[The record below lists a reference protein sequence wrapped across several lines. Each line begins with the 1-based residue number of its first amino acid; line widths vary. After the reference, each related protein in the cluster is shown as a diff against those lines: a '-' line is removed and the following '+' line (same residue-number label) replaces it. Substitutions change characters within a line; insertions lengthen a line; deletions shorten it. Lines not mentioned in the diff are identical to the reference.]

1 MYMKKALILIVALLT
16 IGMAADA
23 QVQVKKK
30 STSETIFSGRMGGI
44 SVDVIDGS
52 YFLSIKSTNQF
63 DKYYVIHIGQNASE
77 AVASIES
84 FIDIAK
90 TIKSGE
96 SYEIETPIST
106 FSIYKG
112 AFKNEIWFKTTGYG
126 GYAVTN
132 VRELSK
138 ILDAFVK

>member
-1 MYMKKALILIVALLT
+1 MKKALILIVALLT

-63 DKYYVIHIGQNASE
+63 DKYYVIHIGENAGE
-77 AVASIES
+77 AVTSIES
-84 FIDIAK
+84 FIDIAE
-90 TIKSGE
+90 TIKKGE
-96 SYEIETPIST
+96 SFEIETLTST
-106 FSIYKG
+106 FTIYKG
-112 AFKNEIWFKTTGYG
+112 AFKNEIWFKAS
-126 GYAVTN
+126 GYAGYASTN
-132 VRELSK
+132 VYEMNK